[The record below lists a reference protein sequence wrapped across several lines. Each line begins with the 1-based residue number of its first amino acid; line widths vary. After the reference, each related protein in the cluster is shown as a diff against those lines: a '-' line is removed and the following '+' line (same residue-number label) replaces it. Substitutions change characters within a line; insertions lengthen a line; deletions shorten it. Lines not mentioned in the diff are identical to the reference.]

1 MKEFVEN
8 ENKENENLSIRIRS
22 ILDESSKLNRLL
34 KLDENQ
40 QVNSS
45 FDNQTK
51 SFFLD
56 SFQKIDEEKICLFDQ
71 LRLSETLLERINVVL
86 KEKIEQ
92 IENLRT
98 KEKVFCEKLNEKA
111 IEFDESQLPYDQRQK
126 IIEENIENLQKIEVR
141 FSMRNF
147 VVLRLFI
154 QFSTEK
160 SGARVS

>member
-22 ILDESSKLNRLL
+22 ILNESSKLNRLL